1 MFLVLLITYNLL
13 LVGQL
18 CELAITLFFFKHGYA
33 MKDIHTGKTIGVGY
47 KV

>member
-1 MFLVLLITYNLL
+1 MFLVLLITYYL
-13 LVGQL
+13 LVNYVNLQL
-18 CELAITLFFFKHGYA
+18 ITLFFFKHGYA